1 MNTKDIVLIGLLAA
15 LLKSSQ
21 VILSFLPNIEIVSLL
36 ILIFAIRLGAKRTV
50 YITVLFSIL
59 NIMIWGLS
67 PATIGYFFVWSGYG
81 IVCSIFRKIL
91 NTEIRVALFLGL
103 FGIIFGGLFAII
115 YLPMG
120 YSYALSYWINGG
132 IFDMVHAVSNFIVGI
147 WAFNPVLNGF
157 DRALKMIY
165 GKSYFNNEIKRRKI
179 SNE

>member
-21 VILSFLPNIEIVSLL
+21 MILSFLPNIEIVSLL

-59 NIMIWGLS
+59 NIMLWGLNL
-67 PATIGYFFVWSGYG
+67 ATIGYFFVWSGYG
-81 IVCSIFRKIL
+81 VVCSIFKKIL
-91 NTEIRVALFLGL
+91 NTEIKVALFLGL
-103 FGIIFGGLFAII
+103 FGIMFGGLFALL

-120 YSYALSYWINGG
+120 YSYALSYWINGLV
-132 IFDMVHAVSNFIVGI
+132 FDIVHAVSNFIVGL
-147 WAFNPVLNGF
+147 WAFRPILNGF
-157 DRALKMIY
+157 DRAMNIIY
-165 GKSYFNNEIKRRKI
+165 GKGYFDKEIQMEKV

>member
-21 VILSFLPNIEIVSLL
+21 MILSFLPNIEIVSLL

-59 NIMIWGLS
+59 NIMLWGLNL
-67 PATIGYFFVWSGYG
+67 ATIGYFFVWSGYG
-81 IVCSIFRKIL
+81 VVCSIFSKIL
-91 NTEIRVALFLGL
+91 NTEIKVALFLGL
-103 FGIIFGGLFAII
+103 FGIMFGGLFALL

-120 YSYALSYWINGG
+120 YSYALSYWINGF
-132 IFDMVHAVSNFIVGI
+132 IFDIVHAVSNFIVGL
-147 WAFNPVLNGF
+147 WAFKPILNGF
-157 DRALKMIY
+157 DRAMSMIY
-165 GKSYFNNEIKRRKI
+165 GKGYLKKEINRGKV

>member
-21 VILSFLPNIEIVSLL
+21 AMLSFLPNIEIVSLL
-36 ILIFAIRLGAKRTV
+36 ILIFAIRLGSKRTV
-50 YITVLFSIL
+50 YITVLFSLL
-59 NIMIWGLS
+59 NIMIWGFS

-91 NTEIRVALFLGL
+91 NTEIKVAIFLGL
-103 FGIIFGGLFAII
+103 FGSIFGGLFALI

-120 YSYALSYWINGG
+120 YSYALSYWINGLM
-132 IFDMVHAVSNFIVGI
+132 FDIIHAVSNFIVGL
-147 WAFNPVLNGF
+147 WAFKPVLNGF
-157 DRALKMIY
+157 DRAMKMVY
-165 GKSYFNNEIKRRKI
+165 GKAYFNKEIKGREK

>member
-21 VILSFLPNIEIVSLL
+21 MILSFLPNIEIVSLL

-59 NIMIWGLS
+59 NIMLWGLNL
-67 PATIGYFFVWSGYG
+67 ATIGYFFVWSGYG
-81 IVCSIFRKIL
+81 VVCSIFKKFL
-91 NTEIRVALFLGL
+91 NTEIKVALFLAS
-103 FGIIFGGLFAII
+103 FGSIFGGLFALL

-120 YSYALSYWINGG
+120 YSYALSYWINGF
-132 IFDMVHAVSNFIVGI
+132 IFDIVHAVSNFIVGLWVFKPI
-147 WAFNPVLNGF
+147 LNGF
-157 DRALKMIY
+157 DRAINMVYRKSCLNKEINR
-165 GKSYFNNEIKRRKI
+165 GKV